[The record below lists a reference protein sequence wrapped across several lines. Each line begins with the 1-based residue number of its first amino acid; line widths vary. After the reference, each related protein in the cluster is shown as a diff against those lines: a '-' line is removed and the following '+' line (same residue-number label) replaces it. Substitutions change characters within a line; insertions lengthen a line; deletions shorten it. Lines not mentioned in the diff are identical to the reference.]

1 MLQPFFS
8 AMGAGDIFDE
18 IGESRSLG
26 KGVDIGAGL
35 DNGDGVGSTS
45 TTRTTALPSRTFLT
59 LSASKSFLSDDGE
72 DEDEEPPEKASQ
84 NAEPS
89 LRTSVCDANE
99 ASIAC
104 CSDGVGC
111 DCKADGDAVRDA
123 GEAYVRGGEG
133 GGEGYA
139 LAAALPERRADKLE
153 LDLK

>member
-26 KGVDIGAGL
+26 KGVDIGVGL

-72 DEDEEPPEKASQ
+72 DEDEELHA
-84 NAEPS
+84 A
-89 LRTSVCDANE
+89 RSVNKVRFAAVCVE
-99 ASIAC
+99 AVQIQGMIRS
-104 CSDGVGC
+104 
-111 DCKADGDAVRDA
+111 
-123 GEAYVRGGEG
+123 RGGV
-133 GGEGYA
+133 
-139 LAAALPERRADKLE
+139 
-153 LDLK
+153 LKDCTPG